1 MNYTNKISI
10 AFILLFSF
18 AMFFQACEKE
28 VVKPENPFDKIDHG
42 NNGNANDTVNAASLL
57 GIHRNILIPKCAM
70 PACHDGTFEPDYRTL
85 QSSFTT
91 MVYHPIIK
99 NNDAGTFEFR
109 VVPFDPAR
117 SVLFERIT
125 NCCFVNENDRM
136 PQDNI
141 GTPLPQADINNIRTW
156 IENGAPNQNGVIATP
171 PDREPLFPFYLA
183 RTSDYLESL
192 DTIPNRVSGTLDSPF
207 KIPLN
212 MNLIRLLIF
221 IEDDLTP
228 LQQMQYNKLYLST
241 SMNDFSN
248 PIVVNATFLNF
259 PSLPQCWMV
268 SLNVDNLP
276 ENQQIFMRYNVNDGG
291 RPFNTQFPKNST
303 QDFFKE
309 YWSFIRMN

>member
-1 MNYTNKISI
+1 MNTQIKIYSLI
-10 AFILLFSF
+10 IISFLLAFLFHACKKETIL
-18 AMFFQACEKE
+18 
-28 VVKPENPFDKIDHG
+28 PDNPFDKIDHG
-42 NNGNANDTVNAASLL
+42 NNGNTNDTVNAASLL

-70 PACHDGTFEPDYRTL
+70 PACHDGTFEPDFRSL
-85 QSSFTT
+85 QSTFTT

-99 NNDAGTFEFR
+99 NNNAGTFEFR

-141 GTPLPQADINNIRTW
+141 GTPLPQADIDNIRTW
-156 IENGAPNQNGVIATP
+156 IENGAPNQNGMIATP

-183 RTSDYLESL
+183 RSSNYLVNL
-192 DTIPNRVSGTLDSPF
+192 DTVTNRVSGTLDSPF
-207 KIPLN
+207 KIPLD

-228 LQQMQYNKLYLST
+228 VQQMQYNKLYLST
-241 SMNDFSN
+241 AMDDFSN
-248 PIVVNATFLNF
+248 PIIANATFLNF
-259 PSLPQCWMV
+259 PPLPQCWMV
-268 SLNVDNLP
+268 SLNVENLP
-276 ENQQIFMRYNVNDGG
+276 ENQQIFMRYNLNDGG